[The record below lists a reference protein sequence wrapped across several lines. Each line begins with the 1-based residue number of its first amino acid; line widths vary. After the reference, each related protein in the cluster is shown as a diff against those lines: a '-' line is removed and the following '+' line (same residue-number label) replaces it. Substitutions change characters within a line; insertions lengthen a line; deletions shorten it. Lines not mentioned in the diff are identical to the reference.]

1 MDFGHLFFS
10 FNGRINR
17 LPYWIGSLLLVAVS
31 MVLVFIALGSL
42 ATGPGF
48 SAAVVIVALLAV
60 ALIWPGLAIA
70 AKRLHDR
77 NKSAWWLLV
86 FYVLPGVLNSI
97 GQGLG
102 DLVVVFSLAGAAI
115 SIWALIEL
123 GFLRGTPG
131 PNDYGPDPLS
141 RGL

>member
-86 FYVLPGVLNSI
+86 FYVLPGVLNSV

-102 DLVVVFSLAGAAI
+102 DFVVVFSLAGAAI